1 MGIWRNGSRSRFKI
15 CFSQESLGSSP
26 STPTTF
32 MIKSLWRIWAKALG
46 EKASENDCEADRV
59 AFIRTLIVLCYV
71 LTNIFIVAGV
81 IKHWHD

>member
-1 MGIWRNGSRSRFKI
+1 
-15 CFSQESLGSSP
+15 
-26 STPTTF
+26 

-71 LTNIFIVAGV
+71 ITNLFIVAGV